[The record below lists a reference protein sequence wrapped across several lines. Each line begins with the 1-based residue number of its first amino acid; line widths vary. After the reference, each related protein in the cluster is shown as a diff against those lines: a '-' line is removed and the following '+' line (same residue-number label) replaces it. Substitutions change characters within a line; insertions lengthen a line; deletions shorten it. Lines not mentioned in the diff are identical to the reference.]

1 MKILLLLNDQIIINP
16 DELKIIEK
24 EELAVVTKEN
34 EYQRQCKNK
43 IFFIR
48 IK

>member
-16 DELKIIEK
+16 DELKITEQ
-24 EELAVVTKEN
+24 EEEFAIFKEN